1 MTDRR
6 LDFGTGPLLGFGI
19 GTALAAVGGWA
30 FAIHVGRE
38 GEMRGVLR
46 LLGPEGSYWVL
57 MVCAL
62 FCAAIAAGLIR
73 RLAGDRTAAAIRD
86 DGVEIAGIFLSRVIP
101 WRDLDRIYLR
111 SYSFGGETYHY
122 VKVDTRCRP
131 AGANPFHHLL
141 AELSYG
147 TSVRLLEG
155 GGGQAAA
162 WVELARAERIEAL
175 RPRPAP
181 SARGAA
187 VEPAAPRPVRGFGR
201 RVI

>member
-131 AGANPFHHLL
+131 AGANFFHHLL
-141 AELSYG
+141 AELSSG
-147 TSVRLLEG
+147 HRSGCWKAEPGKPRRGSSWRGRSVSRPCVRVLLLRPVALRWSPPRLG
-155 GGGQAAA
+155 RFAASAAA
-162 WVELARAERIEAL
+162 
-175 RPRPAP
+175 
-181 SARGAA
+181 
-187 VEPAAPRPVRGFGR
+187 
-201 RVI
+201 